1 MSIFA
6 VLYMMSSA
14 TALLAGLPQIRQLL
28 IVKRSDELSLST
40 WMTWVLTQS
49 VSLLYVISIGEPVMM
64 VANTLWVMYYITCVS
79 LIFYYRRYPGS
90 VLEPVALVDK

>member
-40 WMTWVLTQS
+40 WLTWVLTQS

-64 VANTLWVMYYITCVS
+64 VATAAPASWGFLASEINAGPAIAIWL
-79 LIFYYRRYPGS
+79 R
-90 VLEPVALVDK
+90 AA